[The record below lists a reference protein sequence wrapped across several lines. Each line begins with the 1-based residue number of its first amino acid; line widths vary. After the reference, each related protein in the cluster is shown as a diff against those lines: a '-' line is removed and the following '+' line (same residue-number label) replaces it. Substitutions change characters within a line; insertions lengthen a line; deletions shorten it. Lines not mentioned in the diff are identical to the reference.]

1 MAISN
6 RTGSSHGAA
15 VLRIILD
22 INAKPPRQRALS
34 SPLPLLPLPPPPARP
49 RTPAPHVQVSL
60 LNTTCETSPSYPAPP
75 PPHTQSVHRYTHP
88 RPSRADRRVT
98 AVTHQSPSR
107 DTATVS
113 LGGRGRRTDGKKASQ
128 SSVMADTHTHTH
140 TSKSKAISAGRL
152 KGQTYVPTCLPAL
165 GIYIPLAASRVIFP
179 RQPSPVGPGSD
190 GPINATCQR

>member
-1 MAISN
+1 MPN
-6 RTGSSHGAA
+6 RHASEPSP
-15 VLRIILD
+15 LLS
-22 INAKPPRQRALS
+22 PS
-34 SPLPLLPLPPPPARP
+34 SPSPPPARP

-140 TSKSKAISAGRL
+140 KQKQSDICGSTERANL
-152 KGQTYVPTCLPAL
+152 CTYLPACVGDIYSAR
-165 GIYIPLAASRVIFP
+165 GITGDISPAA
-179 RQPSPVGPGSD
+179 QPGR
-190 GPINATCQR
+190 AR